1 MPIGITAIDFT
12 NNSFHNYEDSLFV
25 ADSNHG
31 NIYTL
36 KLNQERNGFELKSKH
51 LKDLIVNIDPKN
63 TFGNFHES
71 MDEILFGKNF
81 GVITD
86 MKFGPDGKL
95 YVVSIMD
102 GTIYR
107 ISTITISDNQK

>member
-1 MPIGITAIDFT
+1 MK
-12 NNSFHNYEDSLFV
+12 DS
-25 ADSNHG
+25 
-31 NIYTL
+31 
-36 KLNQERNGFELKSKH
+36 
-51 LKDLIVNIDPKN
+51 IVNIDPEN

-95 YVVSIMD
+95 YVVSIRD

-107 ISTITISDNQK
+107 ISPITISDNQK

>member
-1 MPIGITAIDFT
+1 
-12 NNSFHNYEDSLFV
+12 
-25 ADSNHG
+25 
-31 NIYTL
+31 
-36 KLNQERNGFELKSKH
+36 
-51 LKDLIVNIDPKN
+51 
-63 TFGNFHES
+63 

-107 ISTITISDNQK
+107 ISPDQISDNQK